1 MPAMR
6 LYDPE
11 TMPTYVDFGGFYY
24 SVHADL
30 LDEMEAS
37 EFCHTYMA
45 AHPEDEEFLEAFERG
60 NILNLNYDPLPTD
73 AANDYYEHCWNW
85 NRQRAADA
93 YAAALVAHVNAVFN
107 LTLVFDRISWT
118 RDNFQGPDLLV
129 LRPLQQDNVEKLELW
144 LNDEPERP
152 ALLDERITRATT
164 PTSGFAPFYTY
175 EQMMSDAG
183 WRARLTLEMMFAY
196 VISDDASCSSENWLE
211 QFRCNQPVQGEFAV

>member
-6 LYDPE
+6 PYDPE

-24 SVHADL
+24 STHADL

-60 NILNLNYDPLPTD
+60 NILNLNSDPLPTD
-73 AANDYYEHCWNW
+73 AANDYYQHHWNYD
-85 NRQRAADA
+85 RRRAADA
-93 YAAALVAHVNAVFN
+93 YAAELVAHVNAVFN
-107 LTLVFDRISWT
+107 LHLVFDRISWT

-152 ALLDERITRATT
+152 ALLGERITHATT
-164 PTSGFAPFYTY
+164 PAPGYAPFYTY

-196 VISDDASCSSENWLE
+196 VISDDACPSEDWLE
-211 QFRCNQPVQGEFAV
+211 QFRCNQPVQGDFAI

>member
-6 LYDPE
+6 PYDPE
-11 TMPTYVDFGGFYY
+11 AMPTYVDFGGFYH

-37 EFCHTYMA
+37 EFCYTYMA
-45 AHPEDEEFLEAFERG
+45 AYPEDKEFLESYDHG
-60 NILNLNYDPLPTD
+60 SILNLNYDPLPTD
-73 AANDYYEHCWNW
+73 AANDYYERYWNYDL
-85 NRQRAADA
+85 RQAADA
-93 YAAALVAHVNAVFN
+93 YAAAMVAHVNAIFN
-107 LTLVFDRISWT
+107 LHLVFDHISWT
-118 RDNFQGPDLLV
+118 RDNFQGPDLIV
-129 LRPLQQDNVEKLELW
+129 LKPLTETNVDKIESW
-144 LNDEPERP
+144 LLSEPERP

-196 VISDDASCSSENWLE
+196 VISDDACSSENWLE
-211 QFRCNQPVQGEFAV
+211 QFRCNQPVQGDFAA

>member
-6 LYDPE
+6 PYDPE
-11 TMPTYVDFGGFYY
+11 AMPTYVDFGGFYH

-37 EFCHTYMA
+37 EFCYTYMA
-45 AHPEDEEFLEAFERG
+45 AYPEDKEFLESYDHG
-60 NILNLNYDPLPTD
+60 SILNLNYDPLPTD
-73 AANDYYEHCWNW
+73 AANDYYERYWNYDL
-85 NRQRAADA
+85 RKAADA
-93 YAAALVAHVNAVFN
+93 YAAALVAHVNAIFN
-107 LTLVFDRISWT
+107 LHLVFDHISWT
-118 RDNFQGPDLLV
+118 RDNFQGPDLIV
-129 LRPLQQDNVEKLELW
+129 LKPLTETNVDKIESW
-144 LNDEPERP
+144 LLSEPERP

-196 VISDDASCSSENWLE
+196 VISDDACSSENWLE
-211 QFRCNQPVQGEFAV
+211 QFRCNQPVQGDFAA

>member
-6 LYDPE
+6 PYDPE
-11 TMPTYVDFGGFYY
+11 TMPTYVDFGGFYH

-37 EFCHTYMA
+37 ELCYTYMA
-45 AHPEDEEFLEAFERG
+45 AHPEDKEFLESYEQG
-60 NILNLNYDPLPTD
+60 SILNLNYDPLPTD
-73 AANDYYEHCWNW
+73 AANDYYERHWNYD
-85 NRQRAADA
+85 RRKAADA

-107 LTLVFDRISWT
+107 LTLSYDHISWT
-118 RDNFQGPDLLV
+118 RDNFQGPDLIV
-129 LRPLQQDNVEKLELW
+129 LRPIQWDNVEKLELW

-152 ALLDERITRATT
+152 ALLDERITHATT
-164 PTSGFAPFYTY
+164 PSSGFAPFYTY

-196 VISDDASCSSENWLE
+196 VMSDEAGASENWLDH
-211 QFRCNQPVQGEFAV
+211 FRCNQPVQGEFAV